1 MQASSDELSR
11 PVLNSYPAQPS
22 CPCRV
27 NISVAI
33 MPMAKDYGWSPS
45 VSGIIQS
52 AFFYGYM
59 LTQIPGGYV
68 TARLGG
74 RRVLPAG
81 VSLWSVATAGVPLLA
96 GTLPGTSPAS
106 CPGPAALYR
115 KCMAWS
121 SNASTALAA
130 AHRHRVKPLAAGHP
144 CTDPGGLH
152 SIGALE
158 HPQHSPWSQAVSS
171 RPRRTQAGPV
181 PGHGLSELSAVPCVL
196 CRAVL
201 VACPGGPG

>member
-1 MQASSDELSR
+1 MRCLPLCIASQYPFLSGMGRAQTLQACAHESSRL
-11 PVLNSYPAQPS
+11 VLNCCPAQPLHS
-22 CPCRV
+22 RRV

-81 VSLWSVATAGVPLLA
+81 VSLWSIATAGVPLLA
-96 GTLPGTSPAS
+96 GTLPGTSTPSLPRLSRASGSAGCGEHCQHPPSCGAPAPTRS
-106 CPGPAALYR
+106 H
-115 KCMAWS
+115 
-121 SNASTALAA
+121 ALAA
-130 AHRHRVKPLAAGHP
+130 DYP
-144 CTDPGGLH
+144 CIKPGGLL
-152 SIGALE
+152 SLRT
-158 HPQHSPWSQAVSS
+158 PQTLTL
-171 RPRRTQAGPV
+171 TQV
-181 PGHGLSELSAVPCVL
+181 
-196 CRAVL
+196 
-201 VACPGGPG
+201 